1 MVRDLGNRRQPAMF
15 ITVGSLIVFVILCWM
30 LHRRDLILRENLAR
44 ARELEKV

>member
-1 MVRDLGNRRQPAMF
+1 
-15 ITVGSLIVFVILCWM
+15 LCWL